1 MSADVMFQLLAQAS
15 GQTLYMVVLS
25 TLFAV
30 LLGLPLGVAVYL
42 TAPGA
47 LQPHKP
53 INQGL
58 GAIINVGRS
67 VPFVIMLVVVAPLT
81 RVITGTT
88 IGASAAIVP
97 LTLSAAPFLARLVE
111 TSLREI
117 QPGKIEAVE
126 AMGASTW
133 QLVKYVLLPEAL
145 PGLISAITTT
155 FISLIGYSAMSGAIG
170 GGGLGD
176 VAIRYG
182 YQRKVWEVTLWTVVL
197 LVGLT
202 QLVQLLGDRLARKL
216 SYR

>member
-1 MSADVMFQLLAQAS
+1 MFRLLAEAS

-42 TAPGA
+42 TAPGG
-47 LQPHKP
+47 LQSHKAV
-53 INQGL
+53 NQGM

-88 IGASAAIVP
+88 IGATAAVVP

-126 AMGASTW
+126 AMGATTW

-202 QLVQLLGDRLARKL
+202 QLVQLLGDQLARKL

>member
-1 MSADVMFQLLAQAS
+1 M
-15 GQTLYMVVLS
+15 
-25 TLFAV
+25 
-30 LLGLPLGVAVYL
+30 
-42 TAPGA
+42 
-47 LQPHKP
+47 
-53 INQGL
+53 
-58 GAIINVGRS
+58 
-67 VPFVIMLVVVAPLT
+67 
-81 RVITGTT
+81 
-88 IGASAAIVP
+88 VP

-126 AMGASTW
+126 AMGATTW

>member
-1 MSADVMFQLLAQAS
+1 MFRLLAEAS

-42 TAPGA
+42 TAPGG
-47 LQPHKP
+47 LQSHKAV
-53 INQGL
+53 NQGM

-88 IGASAAIVP
+88 IGATAAVVP

-126 AMGASTW
+126 AMGATTW

-182 YQRKVWEVTLWTVVL
+182 YQRKVWEVTLWTVVQ

>member
-1 MSADVMFQLLAQAS
+1 MFRLLAEAS

-42 TAPGA
+42 TAPGG
-47 LQPHKP
+47 LQSHKAV
-53 INQGL
+53 NQGM

-88 IGASAAIVP
+88 IGATAAVVP

-126 AMGASTW
+126 AMGATTW